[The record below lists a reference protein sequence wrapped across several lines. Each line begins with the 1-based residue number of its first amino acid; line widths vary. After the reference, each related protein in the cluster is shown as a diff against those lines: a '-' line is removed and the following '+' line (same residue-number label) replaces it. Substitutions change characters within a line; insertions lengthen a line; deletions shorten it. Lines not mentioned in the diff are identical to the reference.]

1 MQNLD
6 QKRAL
11 NAMVAVRKYNPQGK
25 NEGNVIKKV
34 PTMIQQNGLLGA
46 IAFALDD
53 KTVSGIT
60 TVGRLR
66 PDLDPALAGKQG

>member
-11 NAMVAVRKYNPQGK
+11 NAMVAVRKYKPQGK

-34 PTMIQQNGLLGA
+34 PTMIQQNGLL
-46 IAFALDD
+46 
-53 KTVSGIT
+53 
-60 TVGRLR
+60 VG
-66 PDLDPALAGKQG
+66 